1 MITFTLTSRK
11 VEGGGGGGLKGPAT
25 LNEKSLKF
33 VLLAAQR

>member
-11 VEGGGGGGLKGPAT
+11 VEGGGGGLKGPAT